1 MTDSLLYSDTEEHL
15 ANLDHCGS
23 RDLRR
28 AYVAIVIAALRAG
41 YQAIP
46 RPKGAIRELQIREPE
61 GAQPFAVIVNQNSL
75 LFYLRQP
82 ALRADPDL
90 AEKARAKFAERLL
103 DDGNS
108 SNEVRIPLRNE
119 RDAED
124 VVEWLFSA

>member
-1 MTDSLLYSDTEEHL
+1 MTDSLLYSETDEHL

-28 AYVAIVIAALRAG
+28 AYLAIVMGALRVG
-41 YQAIP
+41 YQVIP
-46 RPKGAIRELQIREPE
+46 RPKGAIRELQIRQPD
-61 GAQPFAVIVNQNSL
+61 GNQPFAVVVNQNSL

-90 AEKARAKFAERLL
+90 ADKARAKFAERLL
-103 DDGNS
+103 DEPNGG
-108 SNEVRIPLRNE
+108 NEVRILLRTE

-124 VVEWLFSA
+124 IAEWLFNP